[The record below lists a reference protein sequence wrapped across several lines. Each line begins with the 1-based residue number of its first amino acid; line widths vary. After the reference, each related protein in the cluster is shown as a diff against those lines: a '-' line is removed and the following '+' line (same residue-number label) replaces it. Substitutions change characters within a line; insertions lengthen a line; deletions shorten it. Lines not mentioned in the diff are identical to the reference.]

1 MKLSL
6 SSLAAQQR
14 SSKIHENKA
23 LHAGLIGQSI
33 LIWKKSLRVLP
44 WKLLRGV
51 CLEGI
56 QLERSLQQRGQDSV
70 LKIMVISLGN
80 KAPRELPR
88 LMLSSFPC
96 F

>member
-33 LIWKKSLRVLP
+33 LLWKRSLRVLP
-44 WKLLRGV
+44 QKLLRGV
-51 CLEGI
+51 CLEGA
-56 QLERSLQQRGQDSV
+56 QPEGFLQRRGQDSV
-70 LKIMVISLGN
+70 LKIMVISSGN
-80 KAPRELPR
+80 EAPRELPH
-88 LMLSSFPC
+88 LVLSSFPC
-96 F
+96 L